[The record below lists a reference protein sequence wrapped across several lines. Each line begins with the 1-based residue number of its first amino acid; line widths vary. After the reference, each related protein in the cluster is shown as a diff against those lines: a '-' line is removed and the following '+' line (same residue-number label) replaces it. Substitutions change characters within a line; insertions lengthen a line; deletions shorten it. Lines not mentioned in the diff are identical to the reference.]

1 MELNSNVE
9 QEFNEEYKVSDF
21 QFEEKGILKLPQLEN
36 ILEDLRTKNNKLR
49 LKKMNDIENNN
60 IFSLIFLGLDIVNS
74 KYDSLK
80 FKDLE
85 NKEMIESFFPNI
97 QKIEEE
103 NENKVSHSHTMC
115 MGCAMIPIVGVRY
128 KCKVCKDFDFC
139 ENCYNENK
147 ENHQHDFEKIEKP
160 KEFEGIPDKI
170 SKLLISTQIKNEY
183 NFLKGIFFY
192 KSTKEMY
199 EVDILKIFN
208 ELIGNIPYYFNL
220 LLCYDNLEAEQI
232 YAFCVRA
239 ISCFTNNLF
248 VLVRPEEF
256 KIGQEKFILNSF
268 KKLLEGQGG
277 RIETCIIIL
286 YINQNSHIIKQLIN
300 LKKKYKFLSDPPL
313 FKTIENLPIESLSN
327 LQNLPVEIITS
338 DSPRVGKTR
347 YIINQINQIKESKNF
362 IIILGDIDE
371 FYLKQKLLALDRYS
385 DEYISIIFEL
395 YENPDENTYYLI
407 KKFLFKLIILK
418 NYKSFNYINKSDI
431 KIYIEVSSDYTNFD
445 EDYKFLKLFKRTFI
459 KFNNCPDFYTNNKII
474 LPKDEKIDEVIKCL
488 KLLKP
493 DKNIGELLKE
503 FFISKYPLE
512 NNTKNLPNF
521 GQIRI
526 FFDLLGDL
534 LINLNKFQE
543 ISLEKIKSNVK
554 KYPFLST
561 IKKKI
566 IESYIEFVIKF
577 STFSYDSIL
586 ENQIEAAKYQK
597 ELSYKLSEK
606 KKKDLIEKMNKKR
619 IVTFNDIKHGIVL
632 YNDIPFSNQ
641 YENIFKCSIL
651 KTYEKDKEDDEY
663 KLLNK
668 FYHEYLGYPE
678 LPNLLDI
685 GASEYRTELKNICV
699 TSDELDVFVN
709 TKLDLTGYV
718 ITIDNFVKM
727 VLIYLRIR
735 AKVPLILLGETGCGK
750 TSLIESLFYFI
761 QDRYKLV
768 KFNIYS
774 GLDYFDI
781 HEFLKKN
788 RLYEDSSESDEYDL
802 STILFLDEINTTNSL
817 NLLCDLFVKHS
828 FLGEQL
834 KPNVFIIAACN
845 PYRLMLSNTEEIGY
859 INKKMHRI
867 RNLVYTVN
875 PLPLCLINYIFD
887 FGSVKE
893 EDEKEYI
900 QKFIN
905 TFLNENFSKKNDTNY
920 SKILD
925 IIINAVH
932 ESQKYIRKNSEISSV
947 SLREIKRFKIFFEF
961 FFKITK
967 DREEFKE
974 PNYECIADNSIFSE
988 IRDDKDKREDL
999 IVLKSANLALFM
1011 CYYLRIM
1018 NTEKRIELAKII
1030 EQNLK
1035 FNFLEYPHKLQN
1047 ELADSLNLD
1056 GGIAKNR
1063 ALLDNL
1069 FTLFV
1074 CLNNN
1079 IPIFICG
1086 KAGCSKSLSF
1096 SLLFQAMKGEYSKSE
1111 LFKKY
1116 PSLYVTSYQ
1125 GSLTSSSEE
1134 IKTIFNRAKKVLSKQ
1149 KKSNKKN
1156 LSVILFDELG
1166 LAEISPNNPLKVIH
1180 SELDDKNEV
1189 GFVGISNWTL
1199 DASKMNRGIHLSI
1212 QEPDENDLTYTA
1224 ITIAKNIFEEIE
1236 IENYKNLIIN
1246 LTKSYFEYKNFIK
1259 NKCVSNYNFH
1269 GLRDFYNLIKITA
1282 RELKNNVDNKPL
1294 EKIAMESIERNF
1306 GGLELNLEGN
1316 SLCSSTRKFKEIFSK
1331 KQNNFVED
1339 VYKYD
1344 IFSCVKNNLENDY
1357 NRYLLIITNKTKN
1370 ETLIEFILKKLK
1382 KEYRFIQGS
1391 KLKEDQ
1397 NEDYVLEKTWSIIS
1411 FMENGE
1417 IIILKDLEIIYPK
1430 FYDLFNQNFQKFGDS
1445 NYARI
1450 VLDSTTNER
1459 RVVNKNFRC
1468 IVLLE
1473 QKDVEEQDPPF
1484 LNRFEKHLMSFSYLL
1499 TEQQNILAKN
1509 IYNEIKDLAIIPEN
1523 KDLLPL
1529 YVNINLEEIRSIL
1542 LNIASIHDDNIE
1554 NHINDILKLLVPTFT
1569 QENILN
1575 ALFSPQKKYI
1585 KKDDLI
1591 KIYEE
1596 NTHTNIF
1603 KFLKNVKTNKLMI
1616 YTFSPY
1622 YKDIFTEDNEKEYYN
1637 EKYGIISKQNTVEIV
1652 FNRKLSEKM
1661 LNYFFQL
1668 YYEKENCNLFIIHFD
1683 LKDSKFLKY
1692 IKYQLDEFHKNNRP
1706 NEKKIYLFII
1716 HIDKNYGH
1724 EMDNDDENPNNLT
1737 VENLEKYHSYF
1748 FSFLSEYQQITIDN
1762 LLEERDISVIDLFNK
1777 TNEEI
1782 INLTQLFDINVI
1794 IKNEFSKRIN
1804 ALIND
1809 GNSLISQLDNL
1820 LENGIIN
1827 CIIKKIQ
1834 DMVKNLSSILRTIL
1848 IQYII
1853 QEEKDYDLIGFFFE
1867 EIEKLISD
1875 NVEKLIIELI
1885 KNGYLVSYSFEKE
1898 IPQKFKNIIFS
1909 FIENINISK
1918 SINSSDLEDII
1929 HNLKIPGSQILFKN
1943 IIDLVKIC
1951 KIDYLNV
1958 EDEYRKPSKKKK
1970 ENENKRKLEDVHYEK
1985 KQLINNR
1992 LWNEEL
1998 LTEDILSQYYKEILT
2013 DFFTYYFYDKNTNTS
2028 ITQKQEE
2035 FLFFIFSKKNP
2046 NEEIKDKFIYF
2057 CLWIGSYHET
2067 ICKFLEI
2074 FNKLDKYFKPQENLN
2089 DSKNLG
2095 HYNQTLLD
2103 SVKENYDFI
2112 NEANEKDKE
2121 NEIDKVNGIFYNL
2134 SESFCHVMTN
2144 INNIDIDTL
2153 DLKSFCADI
2162 NEVAQTLTQFNSTLN
2177 LGLKGQYTFLS
2188 ISKFIEL
2195 SQKKNYEEREFK
2207 KLLRIFIKNI
2217 FDEKCFIIKN
2227 DILQA
2232 KIALIEQIK
2241 IANDLSEELSSKIL
2255 VNKLLQY
2262 AKNEQ
2267 YKLELIKT
2275 IFEFPQLIKFSS
2287 LFFNYIFLTQPIKPK
2302 RQNKRRLN
2310 EDETNNFLKT
2320 FGEIQNL
2327 DKDIILKEING
2338 HLEND
2343 EILKEILLYIFEL
2356 RLISYFENCLNA
2368 KVFEGDENRKLILT
2382 GLNFNYFSKACN
2394 EINNNNFG
2402 KLKNLGIIFYF
2413 AFIRCYLYYF
2423 VKLQLDFNNFGDLT
2437 PIHHHL
2443 FDISNSSFGKLI
2455 ILYIAKNF
2463 ILRGK
2468 QEYFLKSYLKD
2479 ETANYWK
2486 NAILPE
2492 NPEDEFF
2499 PIDKFENSKNLLFYI
2514 FSNINSDNFKNCA
2527 KNLEIFD
2534 IYYMIDF
2541 SYNEMSIKIKNN
2553 ILEKSVM
2560 LEKLNEV
2567 KDEIILNKHTKSK
2580 ISKLFEK
2587 ISDFN
2592 FFKEENIKNNLKLVF
2607 LMIKFYIIG
2616 FVGCKN
2622 NLLFSSIFADKIIYL
2637 IKIFYNNN
2645 VQNEIIFIQS
2655 YYEMKQYL
2663 EEEYL
2668 VKDNYDPVYTCSCG
2682 RFYTS
2687 KDSLPTKIKNCICGK
2702 KLGGINEK
2710 PNEKENLY
2718 AIYYDE
2724 NQKNFIQKRKANS
2737 INGIFKLKGIEE
2749 FKDEFILKKVIDNCE
2764 SLDKLI
2770 LLDNP
2775 NLSDETFPEIFIK
2788 FIFLSQIYIEYK
2800 IGLINSNDIK
2810 ELNPDTLFDNLINL
2824 NKKIEEYINAKNIN
2838 YNYFL
2843 NYSCEQ
2849 LFNIIKSTDCIKEK
2863 NKIYNTIRELLKQ
2876 LEQHSPEKQEF
2887 NNLEINL
2894 LTPLTYDDK
2903 FNNGNYKYLLTAA
2916 QYPDLDLL
2924 KKAISSYNKKSLPI
2938 LKSFIALDTK
2948 KYNIEHLSHIEIIND
2963 FINSFAEKTRNL
2975 ITRKSAK
2982 NETIEDYLSEIRKG
2996 TIHDENNIYLIDK
3009 QFEDFSSSYEYI
3021 NNECITKDSEVIKI
3035 LNDDKIKGEETVI
3048 NKLYAHLI
3056 EIQNYFLNKIIEEY
3070 DNRQKKENEDF
3081 IIKNAIEQIKKEK
3094 CIQLC
3099 TKADIFSF
3107 NVSNKTILSFEELF
3121 SFYSLKN
3128 IFNDK
3133 DCKIDYSK
3141 YSEIKFKLSMIEKE
3155 LVNIILTGK
3164 KLFSKKQITYK
3175 FYLDPY
3181 EVEEKTKKFEKF
3193 TEIYK
3198 KENLTEEE
3206 KVGLANVAKLQ
3217 PNLKRIILPN
3227 LETLIFYLLQENKY
3241 QGTHK
3246 MGQVKLNSNLYIDNR
3261 FFQLF
3266 NDFNKFTIN
3275 KLISIY
3281 EYLEEVL
3288 FDFIKDRYIIP
3299 EFQKKIPF
3307 EYEQKLDKFYDEEP
3321 KRQLKNNLLT
3331 SLLIKFVC
3339 RYLPNIS
3346 EESKSRDLFE
3356 MVREKNIYLPD
3367 KMQSE
3372 LKNMTNTNLGA
3383 KLVYAVE
3390 ITKYFKKKINLGKG
3404 ALEKKNNENIVND
3417 QNKNPVPKPE
3427 EPEVFDDDDDDDD
3440 RGLK

>member
-1 MELNSNVE
+1 M
-9 QEFNEEYKVSDF
+9 
-21 QFEEKGILKLPQLEN
+21 
-36 ILEDLRTKNNKLR
+36 
-49 LKKMNDIENNN
+49 
-60 IFSLIFLGLDIVNS
+60 
-74 KYDSLK
+74 
-80 FKDLE
+80 
-85 NKEMIESFFPNI
+85 
-97 QKIEEE
+97 
-103 NENKVSHSHTMC
+103 
-115 MGCAMIPIVGVRY
+115 
-128 KCKVCKDFDFC
+128 
-139 ENCYNENK
+139 
-147 ENHQHDFEKIEKP
+147 
-160 KEFEGIPDKI
+160 
-170 SKLLISTQIKNEY
+170 
-183 NFLKGIFFY
+183 
-192 KSTKEMY
+192 
-199 EVDILKIFN
+199 
-208 ELIGNIPYYFNL
+208 
-220 LLCYDNLEAEQI
+220 LLCYDELETEQI
-232 YAFCVRA
+232 FAFCVSA
-239 ISCFTNNLF
+239 INCVTNNLF
-248 VLVRPEEF
+248 ILVRPEEF
-256 KIGQEKFILNSF
+256 KIGQEKLILNSF
-268 KKLLEGQGG
+268 KKLIDKKGG
-277 RIETCIIIL
+277 KIESCIIIL
-286 YINQNSHIIKQLIN
+286 YINQNSHIIKQLFN
-300 LKKKYKFLSDPPL
+300 LKKKYKFPSDPPL
-313 FKTIENLPIESLSN
+313 FKTIENLSIESLKN
-327 LQNLPVEIITS
+327 IQDLPIEIVTS

-347 YIINQINQIKESKNF
+347 YIISQIDQIKESKNF
-362 IIILGDIDE
+362 IITLGDINQ
-371 FYLKQKLLALDRYS
+371 FYLRQNSFLLDKYK
-385 DEYISIIFEL
+385 DKYICIIFEL
-395 YENPDENTYYLI
+395 YENPNENAYYLI
-407 KKFLFKLIILK
+407 KTFLFKLLILK
-418 NYKSFNYINKSDI
+418 HYKSFNYINKNDI
-431 KIYIEVSSDYTNFD
+431 KIYIEVSTDYTNFD

-459 KFNNCPDFYTNNKII
+459 KFYNCPDFYAHNKII
-474 LPKDEKIDEVIKCL
+474 LPKNEKIDEVLNCL

-493 DKNIGELLKE
+493 EKSISELIKE
-503 FFISKYPLE
+503 YFINKYPLE
-512 NNTKNLPNF
+512 NNTKNLPNL

-534 LINLNKFQE
+534 LLNLKKFQE
-543 ISLEKIKSNVK
+543 ISTENIKLNIK
-554 KYPFLST
+554 KFPFLS
-561 IKKKI
+561 KMKQNI

-586 ENQIEAAKYQK
+586 KNQIEAAKYQK
-597 ELSYKLSEK
+597 ELSYKLSETK
-606 KKKDLIEKMNKKR
+606 KKELIEKMNKKR
-619 IVTFNDIKHGIVL
+619 TITFNNLNHGIVL
-632 YNDIPFSNQ
+632 YNDIPISNQ
-641 YENIFKCSIL
+641 YEYINKCSIL
-651 KTYEKDKEDDEY
+651 KTFQNDKEDDEY
-663 KLLNK
+663 KQLNK
-668 FYHEYLGYPE
+668 FYHEYLGNPE
-678 LPNLLDI
+678 LNNLSDI
-685 GASEYRTELKNICV
+685 GASQYRAELKNICI
-699 TSDELDVFVN
+699 TSDEINDFVN
-709 TKLDLTGYV
+709 TKLDLIGYV
-718 ITIDNFVKM
+718 FTIDNFVKM

-750 TSLIESLFYFI
+750 TSLVESLIYFI
-761 QDRYKLV
+761 KDRYNLI

-774 GLDYFDI
+774 GLDYSDI
-781 HEFLKKN
+781 NEFLEKYK
-788 RLYEDSSESDEYDL
+788 LYEDPSKSDECDIQ
-802 STILFLDEINTTNSL
+802 SVLFLDEINTTNSL

-828 FLGEQL
+828 FLGRHL
-834 KPNVFIIAACN
+834 KSTVFVIAACN

-887 FGSVKE
+887 FGNVKE

-900 QKFIN
+900 QKFVN
-905 TFLNENFSKKNDTNY
+905 TFLNENFSKKNDNNY

-961 FFKITK
+961 FFKISK
-967 DREEFKE
+967 NRKEFKE
-974 PNYECIADNSIFSE
+974 PNYACIKDISIFSE
-988 IRDDKDKREDL
+988 IRDDTDKRENL
-999 IVLKSANLALFM
+999 IVLKAANLALFM

-1018 NTEKRIELAKII
+1018 NNEKRIELANII
-1030 EQNLK
+1030 EQILK
-1035 FNFLEYPHKLQN
+1035 FDFLEYPRKLQN

-1063 ALLDNL
+1063 ALLDNI

-1149 KKSNKKN
+1149 KKSEKKN

-1166 LAEISPNNPLKVIH
+1166 LAEISPNNPLKVLH

-1224 ITIAKNIFEEIE
+1224 LTIGKNIFEEIE
-1236 IENYKNLIIN
+1236 IENYKKLIEN
-1246 LTKSYFEYKNFIK
+1246 LTKSYFEYKNFLK
-1259 NKCVSNYNFH
+1259 NKCISNYNFH
-1269 GLRDFYNLIKITA
+1269 GLRDFYNLIKITS
-1282 RELKNNVDNKPL
+1282 REIKNNVDNKPL

-1306 GGLELNLEGN
+1306 GGLEFNLEGN
-1316 SLCSSTRKFKEIFSK
+1316 SILSSTRKFKEIFSK
-1331 KQNNFVED
+1331 IQNNFVED

-1344 IFSCVKNNLENDY
+1344 IFSCVNKNLENDY

-1411 FMENGE
+1411 YMENGE

-1430 FYDLFNQNFQKFGDS
+1430 FYDLFNQNFQKYGDS

-1484 LNRFEKHLMSFSYLL
+1484 LNRFEKHLMSFGYLL
-1499 TEQQNILAKN
+1499 TEQQNILAKS
-1509 IYNEIKDLAIIPEN
+1509 IYNEFKDLAIIPEN

-1529 YVNINLEEIRSIL
+1529 YVNINIEEIRCIL
-1542 LNIASIHDDNIE
+1542 LNIASLNDDNIE
-1554 NHINDILKLLVPTFT
+1554 NHINDMLTLLVPTFT

-1585 KKDDLI
+1585 KKDELI

-1596 NTHTNIF
+1596 NSHTNIY
-1603 KFLKNVKTNKLMI
+1603 KFLQNVKENRLMI

-1622 YKDIFTEDNEKEYYN
+1622 YKDIFTEDNMVECVN
-1637 EKYGIISKQNTVEIV
+1637 EKYGIISKQNTVEII

-1668 YYEKENCNLFIIHFD
+1668 YYEKENYNLFIIHFD

-1692 IKYQLDEFHKNNRP
+1692 IKYQLDEFHKNNKE

-1724 EMDNDDENPNNLT
+1724 EMHDDDNEENPNNLT

-1762 LLEERDISVIDLFNK
+1762 LLEKKDISVIDLFNK
-1777 TNEEI
+1777 TNEELI
-1782 INLTQLFDINVI
+1782 TLTKLFDINVI
-1794 IKNEFSKRIN
+1794 IKNEFSKQIN
-1804 ALIND
+1804 ALIKN
-1809 GNSLISQLDNL
+1809 GNSLINQLDNL
-1820 LENGIIN
+1820 LENGVIN
-1827 CIIKKIQ
+1827 CILKKIQ
-1834 DMVKNLSSILRTIL
+1834 NIVKNSGNILRSILIKYT
-1848 IQYII
+1848 I
-1853 QEEKDYDLIGFFFE
+1853 QEEKDYDFISFFFE
-1867 EIEKLISD
+1867 EIEKIISD
-1875 NVEKLIIELI
+1875 YVGKLIKELI
-1885 KNGYLVSYSFEKE
+1885 KNGYLVSYLFEKE
-1898 IPQKFKNIIFS
+1898 IPQKFKKIIFS
-1909 FIENINISK
+1909 FIENTNPSK
-1918 SINSSDLEDII
+1918 SAISSNLDDVI
-1929 HNLKIPGSQILFKN
+1929 HNLKIPGSQVLFKN

-1958 EDEYRKPSKKKK
+1958 EDEYRKLSKKKQEK
-1970 ENENKRKLEDVHYEK
+1970 KENKRKLEDVHYEK
-1985 KQLINNR
+1985 KQFIKNR

-1998 LTEDILSQYYKEILT
+1998 LTEDIFSQYNKEILI
-2013 DFFTYYFYDKNTNTS
+2013 DFFTYYFYDQNTDIS
-2028 ITQKQEE
+2028 ITQRQEE
-2035 FLFFIFSKKNP
+2035 FLFFIFSKKNV
-2046 NEEIKDKFIYF
+2046 NDEIIDRFIYF
-2057 CLWIGSYHET
+2057 CLWVGSYHET
-2067 ICKFLEI
+2067 IYKFIEI
-2074 FNKLDKYFKPQENLN
+2074 FKKLDKYFKPQENLK
-2089 DSKNLG
+2089 DSKNLS

-2112 NEANEKDKE
+2112 SEANEKDKE
-2121 NEIDKVNGIFYNL
+2121 SEIDKVNGIFYNI

-2144 INNIDIDTL
+2144 INNIDIDSL
-2153 DLKSFCADI
+2153 DLRSFCADI

-2188 ISKFIEL
+2188 ISKFIEF
-2195 SQKKNYEEREFK
+2195 SQKKKYDENEFK
-2207 KLLRIFIKNI
+2207 KLLSVFIKNN
-2217 FDEKCFIIKN
+2217 FDEKCFIFKN
-2227 DILQA
+2227 DIFQA
-2232 KIALIEQIK
+2232 KGALIEQIK
-2241 IANDLSEELSSKIL
+2241 KANDLSEELSSKIL

-2275 IFEFPQLIKFSS
+2275 LFEFPQLIKFSS

-2302 RQNKRRLN
+2302 RQNKRRIN
-2310 EDETNNFLKT
+2310 EDEKNNFLSM

-2327 DKDIILKEING
+2327 DNNMILKEVND

-2356 RLISYFENCLNA
+2356 RIISYFENCQNS
-2368 KVFEGDENRKLILT
+2368 KVMEGEEYRKLILT

-2455 ILYIAKNF
+2455 ILYIAKIF
-2463 ILRGK
+2463 ILCGK
-2468 QEYFLKSYLKD
+2468 QEYFLKTYLND
-2479 ETANYWK
+2479 ETANFWK

-2514 FSNINSDNFKNCA
+2514 WSNINNNNFKNCI

-2541 SYNEMSIKIKNN
+2541 SYNEMIMKIKNN
-2553 ILEKSVM
+2553 ILEKSII
-2560 LEKLNEV
+2560 LEKLNEA
-2567 KDEIILNKHTKSK
+2567 KNEINLNKDIKAK
-2580 ISKLFEK
+2580 INKLFEK

-2592 FFKEENIKNNLKLVF
+2592 FFKDGGIKPNLKLVF
-2607 LMIKFYIIG
+2607 LIIKLYVMG

-2622 NLLFSSIFADKIIYL
+2622 NLLFSSIFADKITYL

-2645 VQNEIIFIQS
+2645 LKNEMIFIQS
-2655 YYEMKQYL
+2655 YYEMKNYL

-2668 VKDNYDPVYTCSCG
+2668 IKDNYDPVYTCSCG

-2687 KDSLPTKIKNCICGK
+2687 KDSSPTKVKNCICGK
-2702 KLGGINEK
+2702 KIGGIKNKSDETEK
-2710 PNEKENLY
+2710 CY
-2718 AIYYDE
+2718 VIYYDE
-2724 NQKNFIQKRKANS
+2724 NQKNFIQKRKENS
-2737 INGIFKLKGIEE
+2737 INNNFKLKGLDE
-2749 FKDEFILKKVIDNCE
+2749 FKDEFIRKKVIDNCE

-2775 NLSDETFPEIFIK
+2775 ILNDEDFPEIFIK
-2788 FIFLSQIYIEYK
+2788 FIFLTQIFIEYK
-2800 IGLINSNDIK
+2800 IGLIESNDIK
-2810 ELNPDTLFDNLINL
+2810 ELNPDTLLDKVVRI
-2824 NKKIEEYINAKNIN
+2824 NKKIEEYISTKNIN
-2838 YNYFL
+2838 YTHFL
-2843 NYSCEQ
+2843 NYSCEK
-2849 LFNIIKSTDCIKEK
+2849 LFNLIKSTDCIREK
-2863 NKIYNTIRELLKQ
+2863 NKIFNTIKELIKQ
-2876 LEQHSPEKQEF
+2876 LEQKYKNSPEDQEF

-2894 LTPLTYDDK
+2894 LTPLAYDEK
-2903 FNNGNYKYLLTAA
+2903 YINGNYKYLLTAS
-2916 QYPDLDLL
+2916 QYPNLDLL
-2924 KKAISSYNKKSLPI
+2924 KKAISEYSKKSLPI
-2938 LKSFIALDTK
+2938 LKSFISLDSK
-2948 KYNIEHLSHIEIIND
+2948 KFNIEHLSHIEIIND

-2982 NETIEDYLSEIRKG
+2982 NETIEDYLSEIRRG
-2996 TIHDENNIYLIDK
+2996 SIPDENNIYLIDK
-3009 QFEDFSSSYEYI
+3009 QFEDFSSSYENI
-3021 NNECITKDSEVIKI
+3021 NNECITRDSEVIKI
-3035 LNDDKIKGEETVI
+3035 LNDDKVKGEETVI
-3048 NKLYAHLI
+3048 NKLYSHLI

-3070 DNRQKKENEDF
+3070 NNRKINGSEDI
-3081 IIKNAIEQIKKEK
+3081 IIKNAIDQIKKEK

-3107 NVSNKTILSFEELF
+3107 KVSNKTILSFEELF

-3128 IFNDK
+3128 IFNSEDNR
-3133 DCKIDYSK
+3133 IDYSK
-3141 YSEIKFKLSMIEKE
+3141 YSVIKFKLNMIEKE

-3193 TEIYK
+3193 TELYK
-3198 KENLTEEE
+3198 RENLTEEE
-3206 KVGLANVAKLQ
+3206 KVGLANVSKLQ

-3227 LETLIFYLLQENKY
+3227 LETLIFYLIQENNY

-3246 MGQVKLNSNLYIDNR
+3246 IGQIKLNSNLYIDNR

-3321 KRQLKNNLLT
+3321 KRELKNNLLT

-3367 KMQSE
+3367 KMQLE
-3372 LKNMTNTNLGA
+3372 LKNLTNNNLGA

-3404 ALEKKNNENIVND
+3404 AVENKNKENIDND
-3417 QNKNPVPKPE
+3417 KNKNPIPKPQE
-3427 EPEVFDDDDDDDD
+3427 KEPEEFDEDDDDED
-3440 RGLK
+3440 RGLN